1 MTNRERILA
10 VRRST
15 GLSQR
20 RFGKRFGIPYRTVE
34 NWESGVRACPP
45 YVVEMLEALAKTDFG
60 LERLGP
66 EEESH

>member
-10 VRRST
+10 VRKST

-20 RFGKRFGIPYRTVE
+20 RFGLRFGIPCRTVE
-34 NWESGVRACPP
+34 SWESGDRACPP

-66 EEESH
+66 GEESH